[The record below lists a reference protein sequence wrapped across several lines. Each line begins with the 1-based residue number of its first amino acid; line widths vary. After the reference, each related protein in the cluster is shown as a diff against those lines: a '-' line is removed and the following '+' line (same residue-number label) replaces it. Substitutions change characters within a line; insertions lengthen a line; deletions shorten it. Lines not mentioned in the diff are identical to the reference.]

1 MIICKN
7 IIFPVK
13 LVLVCAMWN
22 RNHFYRRNS
31 NIIIYFSVVFFLVLN
46 EYQRG
51 TVLIDIV

>member
-13 LVLVCAMWN
+13 LVLVCAIWN

-31 NIIIYFSVVFFLVLN
+31 NIMIYFSVSFLVLN